1 MIKKMTRSNESVI
14 LLLIVLLVLVCG
26 ALSPAFRSMNTVF
39 NMVRA
44 MIITSILAISSLL
57 ISIVGGLDLSFMSIA
72 SFSMYSVVQLFTNV
86 APSAPVWLMFLVGVA
101 IGVALG
107 LVNAFFVIVTK
118 MPIFIVTLATQFIF
132 SGACLAFVGTAYLQ
146 VPQSM
151 VDLSTSNIVSMA
163 DGTGGQMGI
172 NISVLF
178 VLALYIGM
186 HFLLRHTKFGRSL
199 YAMGGDTDAARRV
212 GIDVSRNTVLVFAL
226 AGGIA
231 AIAGVLNGS
240 LLRLA
245 VPGDLVG
252 GELTVIAAVILGGA
266 NSALGKGTVHG
277 TFLGVALITLISNS
291 LNLLK
296 IPSFWQAAV
305 LGAVII
311 LGTVFSSLSAR
322 SDKQRKNVRKE
333 A

>member
-1 MIKKMTRSNESVI
+1 MIKKMTKSNESVI
-14 LLLIVLLVLVCG
+14 FMLIVLLVLLCA

-44 MIITSILAISSLL
+44 MMITSILAISSLL
-57 ISIVGGLDLSFMSIA
+57 ISIVGGLDLSFMAIA
-72 SFSMYSVVQLFTNV
+72 SFSMYSVVQIFTTI
-86 APSAPVWLMFLVGVA
+86 APGAPVWLMFLVGIV
-101 IGVALG
+101 IGVVLG

-151 VDLSTSNIVSMA
+151 VDLSTSNLLSIA
-163 DGTGGQMGI
+163 DGTGGQVGI
-172 NISVLF
+172 NLSILF
-178 VLALYIGM
+178 VAALYIGI
-186 HFLLRHTKFGRSL
+186 HFLLTYTKFGRSL
-199 YAMGGDTDAARRV
+199 YAMGGDMDAARRV
-212 GIDVSRNTVLVFAL
+212 GIDVSRNMVLVFAL

-266 NSALGKGTVHG
+266 NSSLGKGTVHG

-296 IPSFWQAAV
+296 IPSFWQEAV

-322 SDKQRKNVRKE
+322 PEKKTKQARME